1 MPKKDVQ
8 PLVKSGYN
16 EDVRANAI
24 MANEEKTRSEFSDE
38 PKYRGRRW
46 TTPDNGKDEH
56 YWEKRRRNNEA
67 AKRSRERRRLNDM
80 ATEAKLLELS
90 EENCLLKN
98 ELETFR
104 KILPFTNHTPL
115 ATALSAPA
123 APTVVRNTRPLLTRI
138 NSYPRENLA
147 PYPANF
153 WSCRRTSSP
162 VAPQLYTAKAAQL
175 ASIFGYAFPTP
186 YAAAAACG
194 DNIMM
199 SQLRQ
204 ANVGS
209 PKTIMEHLAR
219 ATEYPCPW
227 EVDLFGQTDSK
238 QYLRQKLLE
247 KQARSPDEANGAIKV
262 VSTPGWSNLNII
274 QESLTTAHANNGLP
288 TSSNLHNVAD
298 IPLNGERNS
307 TEDLSSVRSSSSC
320 DTHCGRSQAKN
331 AMLKWSDPTQRD
343 VWQPTDRYAERRRR
357 NNEAAKRCR
366 ANRRALYE
374 SRYKRVQQLERENAR
389 IKAEATQLN
398 QELEQL
404 RASIARKVPSNMRNN
419 NSDDLFAKRTN
430 DDYDD
435 HERTS
440 LTRSSSDTDAS
451 TDPYSAEMDS
461 NEKCQLMCNA
471 NVSNCRSFEKEQ
483 SVA

>member
-8 PLVKSGYN
+8 ALACN
-16 EDVRANAI
+16 EDVRRTTAA
-24 MANEEKTRSEFSDE
+24 MAKEEETRSGRTEGKLNDE
-38 PKYRGRRW
+38 PTYRGRRW
-46 TTPDNGKDEH
+46 TTPDIGKDEH

-90 EENCLLKN
+90 EENCLLKS

-123 APTVVRNTRPLLTRI
+123 APTVVTNARPLLTRI

-147 PYPANF
+147 PYPANM

-162 VAPQLYTAKAAQL
+162 VAPQLYSAKAAQL
-175 ASIFGYAFPTP
+175 ASIFGYALPTP
-186 YAAAAACG
+186 YATCG
-194 DNIMM
+194 DNIVIN
-199 SQLRQ
+199 QLRQ
-204 ANVGS
+204 TSVSS

-219 ATEYPCPW
+219 AAEYPHPW
-227 EVDLFGQTDSK
+227 EGDLFGQTDSK

-247 KQARSPDEANGAIKV
+247 KQARSPDEANGAV
-262 VSTPGWSNLNII
+262 TVSSTGWSNLNII
-274 QESLTTAHANNGLP
+274 QESPTVPPPEANPKNGLP
-288 TSSNLHNVAD
+288 TSSNLHNVTD

-307 TEDLSSVRSSSSC
+307 TEDLSSIRSSSSC
-320 DTHCGRSQAKN
+320 DTHSGSVKKPT
-331 AMLKWSDPTQRD
+331 LKWSDPTQRD
-343 VWQPTDRYAERRRR
+343 VWQSTDRYAERRRR

-366 ANRRALYE
+366 ANRRALFE

-404 RASIARKVPSNMRNN
+404 RATIARKVPQPNMCNN
-419 NSDDLFAKRTN
+419 DSGDPFAKRTGN
-430 DDYDD
+430 D
-435 HERTS
+435 HGRT
-440 LTRSSSDTDAS
+440 LTRSSSDTDTS
-451 TDPYSAEMDS
+451 TDLCNVEVVTE
-461 NEKCQLMCNA
+461 EKCQLLRNA
-471 NVSNCRSFEKEQ
+471 NVSNCCSFEKEQ